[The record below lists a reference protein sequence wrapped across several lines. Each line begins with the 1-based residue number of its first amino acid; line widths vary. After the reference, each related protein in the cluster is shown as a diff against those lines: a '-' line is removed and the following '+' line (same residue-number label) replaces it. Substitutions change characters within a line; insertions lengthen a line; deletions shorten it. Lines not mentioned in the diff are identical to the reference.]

1 MKLIL
6 ALLISLFILGC
17 GESSSSKDDNQTT
30 ESSSS
35 SSASSSSGLDVSNL
49 HLTSPNDRRANPS
62 FAWDV
67 AINADGYEISTDG
80 GLNWM
85 DIGNVT
91 SYTFSGLSDGNYDV
105 FVRGYANVEDNTTT
119 AE

>member
-1 MKLIL
+1 MKPIL

-17 GESSSSKDDNQTT
+17 GESSSSKDDNQST
-30 ESSSS
+30 ES
-35 SSASSSSGLDVSNL
+35 SSSSGLDVSNL

-105 FVRGYANVEDNTTT
+105 FVRGYENVEG
-119 AE
+119 ESQ